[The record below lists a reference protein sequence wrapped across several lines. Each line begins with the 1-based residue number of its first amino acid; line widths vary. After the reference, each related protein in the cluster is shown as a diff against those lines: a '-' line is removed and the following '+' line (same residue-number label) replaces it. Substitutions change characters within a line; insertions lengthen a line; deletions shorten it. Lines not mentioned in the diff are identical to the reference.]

1 MQVELEKLNEDEVRV
16 TIAVEQDRLQ
26 GALDEAYRKIAKRV
40 NVPGF
45 RPGRAPRPIV
55 ERAYGTQR
63 LYEDALQDLVPQ
75 VYSEAIEQLELHPYE
90 DGQIEEIEP
99 ADEGVRVKARVL
111 LEPEVAL
118 PDYRAYPREAAAAQD
133 VPEEDIDRALEEE
146 RRAHAT
152 LVPSEVVGPESVV
165 ELSGTYIDDAGAPAV
180 IPRTQI
186 ALDRAF
192 PELRDALLG
201 AKVGD
206 ERQVPLEGAQSEKT
220 GRVVI
225 DDVRTLELP
234 QADDAFAQEHGH
246 KDLKEMREGL
256 ANALR
261 AEADR
266 AAENARRSALLDRVI
281 QEAEVRIPEALVER
295 EAHSLLHER
304 YGEAAHDHG
313 DPDEQMRK
321 EAGERVRAKIVVGK
335 LMEAEGIALTQAEF
349 DAARRALEGNGQGQ
363 KFGDREL
370 QSLYGI
376 LLDEKLRSFLGN
388 LGEEPTAPEPE
399 ESQPQ
404 PPAAEAEQPQVE

>member
-26 GALDEAYRKIAKRV
+26 GALDVAYHKIAKRV

-45 RPGRAPRPIV
+45 RPGRPPRPIV

-63 LYEDALQDLVPQ
+63 LYEDAMQDLVPQ

-111 LEPEVAL
+111 LEPEVKL
-118 PDYRAYPREAAAAQD
+118 PDYRAYPREDAVAQD

-206 ERQVPLEGAQSEKT
+206 ERQVPLEGAESEKT

-225 DDVRTLELP
+225 DDVRTLE
-234 QADDAFAQEHGH
+234 
-246 KDLKEMREGL
+246 
-256 ANALR
+256 
-261 AEADR
+261 
-266 AAENARRSALLDRVI
+266 
-281 QEAEVRIPEALVER
+281 
-295 EAHSLLHER
+295 
-304 YGEAAHDHG
+304 
-313 DPDEQMRK
+313 
-321 EAGERVRAKIVVGK
+321 
-335 LMEAEGIALTQAEF
+335 
-349 DAARRALEGNGQGQ
+349 
-363 KFGDREL
+363 
-370 QSLYGI
+370 
-376 LLDEKLRSFLGN
+376 
-388 LGEEPTAPEPE
+388 
-399 ESQPQ
+399 
-404 PPAAEAEQPQVE
+404 